1 MWGQRYQCGGYGQ
14 MTKYVNTVCGN
25 DKQCLYT
32 CCEEVK
38 PQPPKVP
45 QCKIACP
52 PGTVL
57 ASDKTCECVEKKY

>member
-1 MWGQRYQCGGYGQ
+1 

-57 ASDKTCECVEKKY
+57 ANDETCECVKKY